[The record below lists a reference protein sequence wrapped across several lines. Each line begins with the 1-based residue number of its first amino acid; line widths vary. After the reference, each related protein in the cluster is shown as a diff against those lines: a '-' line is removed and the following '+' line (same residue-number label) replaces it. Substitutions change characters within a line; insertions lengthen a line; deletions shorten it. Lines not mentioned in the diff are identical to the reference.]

1 MDTHW
6 SQPADGFEADSIG
19 YCTPHEHLRRSRE
32 RYSAVVRA
40 GALILWRADLTGS
53 MTAVTGWETLTGR
66 PDAEAL
72 GRGCIERF
80 HPEDRQ
86 LLDFRG
92 REVGDTVQAECR
104 VLDSQGRWRWVRG
117 RGVLI
122 PESGPFP
129 AEWVGTLEDMH
140 EERLA
145 LERARFLAERDALTG
160 LGNRRML
167 YEHLAS
173 LRARGATASVV
184 LLDVDRF
191 KSINDMHGHQVG
203 DRVLVLLAQTL
214 IACAPDPAGCF
225 RMGGDEFCVVV
236 ADMDE
241 AASLCAMLSSACAEG
256 LSLGELRN
264 YTGFSAGIAPAD
276 WTEPDPA
283 SVVLSR
289 ADLALYHAKGRECAA
304 VVYDPSMQAESDA
317 RQLLLKAMG
326 SAYRNDEFFLEYQ
339 PIVRLRD
346 GSVISFEVLLRWQNP
361 QHGRIEPSTFVR
373 LAEQNGMIGELGRW
387 VLDRACA
394 DLAGSPD
401 VERLNVN
408 ISARQLAD
416 AGFADAARAIADAH
430 GIAPSRI
437 TLELTE
443 SLSSSAVVAG
453 AEVEQLRRHGF
464 RLVLDDFGT
473 EYAVLSHVSS
483 GRFDGI
489 KLSRD
494 FIADCCACD
503 RTRLVLRHMVNLCG
517 DLGLSVV
524 AEGIETDAELQCL
537 REAGVELAQG
547 YYFDRPRR
555 LSDLTGTVR
564 AVA

>member
-40 GALILWRADLTGS
+40 GALILWRADLSGA

-66 PDAEAL
+66 PDHEAL
-72 GRGCIERF
+72 GRGWLERF
-80 HPEDRQ
+80 HPDDRT

-92 REVGDTVQAECR
+92 REYGDTVQAECR

-122 PESGPFP
+122 PDSGPFP

-160 LGNRRML
+160 LGNRRMM
-167 YEHLAS
+167 YEHIAR
-173 LRARGATASVV
+173 LRGRRVPAAVV

-191 KSINDMHGHQVG
+191 KTVNDMHGHQVG

-214 IACAPDPAGCF
+214 IACAPDAAGCF

-236 ADMDE
+236 DGLD
-241 AASLCAMLSSACAEG
+241 AAQELCARLNLACAEG

-264 YTGFSAGIAPAD
+264 YTGFSAGIAAAD
-276 WTEPDPA
+276 WSEPDPA
-283 SVVLSR
+283 STVLRR
-289 ADLALYHAKGRECAA
+289 ADLALYHAKGRDGAA
-304 VVYDPSMQAESDA
+304 VLYEPAMQAESDA
-317 RQLLLKAMG
+317 RQLLLKAMSG
-326 SAYRNDEFFLEYQ
+326 AYRNDEFFLEYQ
-339 PIVRLRD
+339 PIVRLD
-346 GSVISFEVLLRWQNP
+346 DSAVVSFEVLLRWQNP
-361 QHGRIEPSTFVR
+361 LHGRIDPSTFVR

-394 DLAGSPD
+394 DLAATGQTQ
-401 VERLNVN
+401 RLNINV
-408 ISARQLAD
+408 SARQLAD
-416 AGFADAARAIADAH
+416 VGFADAALAIAQGY
-430 GIAPSRI
+430 GIDPARI

-443 SLSSSAVVAG
+443 SLSSTAVVEG

-464 RLVLDDFGT
+464 HLVLDDFGT

-483 GRFDGI
+483 GRFDGV

-494 FIADCCACD
+494 FISQCCGCD
-503 RTRLVLRHMVNLCG
+503 RARLVLRHMVNLCD

-524 AEGIETDAELQCL
+524 AEGIETDAELEVM
-537 REAGVELAQG
+537 RDAGVGLAQG
-547 YYFDRPRR
+547 YYFDRPGRLADLAQR
-555 LSDLTGTVR
+555 LS
-564 AVA
+564 VAA

>member
-1 MDTHW
+1 MDSHW
-6 SQPADGFEADSIG
+6 SQPPDVFEADSIG

-53 MTAVTGWETLTGR
+53 MTAVTGWEMLTGC
-66 PDAEAL
+66 PDSDAL
-72 GRGCIERF
+72 GRGCLARF
-80 HPEDRQ
+80 HPEDHA

-92 REVGDTVQAECR
+92 REIGDTVQAECR

-122 PESGPFP
+122 AESGPFP
-129 AEWVGTLEDMH
+129 AEWVGTLEDMN

-145 LERARFLAERDALTG
+145 LQRAQFLAERDALTG

-167 YEHLAS
+167 YEHLAA
-173 LRARGATASVV
+173 LHAQGATAAVV

-203 DRVLVLLAQTL
+203 DRVLVSLAQTL
-214 IACAPDPAGCF
+214 SACAPEQAECF
-225 RMGGDEFCVVV
+225 RMGGDEFCAVVT
-236 ADMDE
+236 DMA
-241 AASLCAMLSSACAEG
+241 AASALCAQLSAACAEG
-256 LSLGELRN
+256 VSVGELRS
-264 YTGFSAGIAPAD
+264 YTGFSAGMAVAD
-276 WTEPDPA
+276 WTDADPA
-283 SVVLSR
+283 SAVLRR
-289 ADLALYHAKGRECAA
+289 ADLALYQAKRQEGMA
-304 VVYDPSMQAESDA
+304 VVYEPAMQAESDA

-326 SAYRNDEFFLEYQ
+326 AAYRNKEFFLEYQ
-339 PIVRLRD
+339 PIVRADD
-346 GSVISFEVLLRWQNP
+346 GEPVSFEVLLRWQNP
-361 QHGRIEPSTFVR
+361 QHGRIDPSTFVR

-394 DLAGSPD
+394 DLAASPD
-401 VERLNVN
+401 MQRLNVN

-416 AGFADAARAIADAH
+416 TGFANAARAILDAH
-430 GIAPSRI
+430 GIAPDRI

-443 SLSSSAVVAG
+443 SLSSSAVVDG
-453 AEVEQLRRHGF
+453 TEVEQLRRHGF

-473 EYAVLSHVSS
+473 EYAVLSHISS

-494 FIADCCACD
+494 FIAACCACD
-503 RTRLVLRHMVNLCG
+503 RTWLVLRHVVNLCG
-517 DLGLSVV
+517 DLGLTVV
-524 AEGIETDAELQCL
+524 AEGIETAAELACL
-537 REAGVELAQG
+537 RRAGVELVQG

-555 LSDLTGTVR
+555 LADLAGAPR

>member
-1 MDTHW
+1 MDAPS
-6 SQPADGFEADSIG
+6 SQPTDLFEGDSIG
-19 YCTPHEHLRRSRE
+19 QCTADDYLRRSRE

-40 GALILWRADLTGS
+40 GALVLWRADLTGS
-53 MTAVTGWETLTGR
+53 MTAVTGWEMLTGC
-66 PDAEAL
+66 PDSDAL
-72 GRGCIERF
+72 GRGCIARF
-80 HPEDRQ
+80 HPEDRA

-92 REVGDTVQAECR
+92 REVGETVQAECR
-104 VLDSQGRWRWVRG
+104 ILDSQGRWRWVRG

-122 PESGPFP
+122 PESGPFA

-145 LERARFLAERDALTG
+145 LQRARFLAERDALTG

-167 YEHLAS
+167 YEHLAA
-173 LRARGATASVV
+173 LHAQGAAAAVV

-203 DRVLVLLAQTL
+203 DRVLVLLAQML
-214 IACAPDPAGCF
+214 ISCAPDEAQCF

-236 ADMDE
+236 MDMDV
-241 AASLCAMLSSACAEG
+241 AATLCAQLSAACAEG
-256 LSLGELRN
+256 VSVGELRS
-264 YTGFSAGIAPAD
+264 YTGFSAGMALAD
-276 WTEPDPA
+276 WTDADPA
-283 SVVLSR
+283 SAVLRR
-289 ADLALYHAKGRECAA
+289 ADLALYQAKRHEGTA
-304 VVYDPSMQAESDA
+304 VVYDPAMQAESDA

-326 SAYRNDEFFLEYQ
+326 AAYRNKEFFLEYQ
-339 PIVRLRD
+339 PIVRLDD
-346 GSVISFEVLLRWQNP
+346 GETISFEVLLRWQNP
-361 QHGRIEPSTFVR
+361 QRGRIEPSTFVR

-387 VLDRACA
+387 VLERACA
-394 DLAGSPD
+394 DLAASPGLQ
-401 VERLNVN
+401 RLNVN

-416 AGFADAARAIADAH
+416 AGFADTARAILDAH
-430 GIAPSRI
+430 GIAPDRI

-443 SLSSSAVVAG
+443 SLSSSAVIDG

-473 EYAVLSHVSS
+473 EYAVLSHISS

-494 FIADCCACD
+494 FIAACCGCD
-503 RTRLVLRHMVNLCG
+503 RTWLVLRHVVNLCG
-517 DLGLSVV
+517 DLGLTVV
-524 AEGIETDAELQCL
+524 AEGIETAAELECL
-537 REAGVELAQG
+537 RKAGVELVQG

-555 LSDLTGTVR
+555 LSDLTCAPR